1 MSGGVHRL
9 AAVFTVVSA
18 SAAIAALATPEA
30 SSSPC
35 QALWVWDPTI
45 NQMLAPTTSATS
57 NGWPACPSPA
67 VVHTPAPVGTSVG
80 SGVGA
85 TTAANPAVGA
95 ARQKPGMGPR
105 P

>member
-35 QALWVWDPTI
+35 QALWVWDP
-45 NQMLAPTTSATS
+45 
-57 NGWPACPSPA
+57 GD
-67 VVHTPAPVGTSVG
+67 
-80 SGVGA
+80 
-85 TTAANPAVGA
+85 
-95 ARQKPGMGPR
+95 
-105 P
+105 

>member
-1 MSGGVHRL
+1 MSGGVP
-9 AAVFTVVSA
+9 VVSA

-80 SGVGA
+80 A

-95 ARQKPGMGPR
+95 ARQKPGMGSR